1 MASITSTGI
10 GSGLDINSI
19 VTQLADIERLPLKAL
34 ETKAA
39 SLQTKLSVYGQIQSR
54 LASLQDAADAL
65 GKASTWASS
74 TALSTDASAV
84 SVTSTEGAAP
94 MQADIEVQQLARGQA
109 SASAVV
115 ATDTKVSDGALNIQQ
130 GSWAT
135 GAFVP
140 NGVAISIDIAD
151 GTNTL
156 KAIAASINNST
167 TAGLQAVVLR
177 DASGERLLLRSS
189 TTGAT
194 SGFNLQLK
202 DAQGANSTELSFI
215 APAPDRRAAD
225 AKFTI
230 DGVSM
235 TSASN
240 TVPKALPGMSL
251 KLAKVTSAPVN
262 VSIAQDNAAIKKK
275 MQAMVDAYNAVQELL
290 ASSTKYNPGTATAG
304 NLQSDQTAVGL
315 MHGMRRA
322 INTSYS
328 GLPLQRAQDVG
339 ISIAAG
345 GTLKLDSTKLT
356 TALDK
361 LEDIKALFSTGA
373 NGVDGLGKVL
383 GAFAKNAL
391 ASSGQV
397 GLRTTALQDALKRNG
412 TEQERVTARADR
424 AEARLF
430 RTYNAMDTKMGQ
442 LNAMN
447 AYVTQQMTA
456 LTNNTINNNKN

>member
-19 VTQLADIERLPLKAL
+19 VTQLADIERLPLQAL
-34 ETKAA
+34 ETKAT

-54 LASLQDAADAL
+54 LATLQDAAEAL

-74 TALSTDASAV
+74 SALSADATAV
-84 SVTSTEGAAP
+84 SVTSTDGAAP
-94 MQADIEVQQLARGQA
+94 MQADIEVQQLARGQT

-115 ATDTKVSDGALNIQQ
+115 TTDTRVSDGALNIQQ

-140 NGVAISIDIAD
+140 NGVAISIDIAE

-156 KAIAASINNST
+156 SAIAASINNSA

-177 DASGERLLLRSS
+177 DASGERLLLRSN

-202 DAQGANSTELSFI
+202 DAQGGDSSELSF
-215 APAPDRRAAD
+215 APPATSQRAVD

-230 DGVSM
+230 DGVAM

-240 TVPKALPGMSL
+240 TVPEVLPGMSL

-275 MQAMVDAYNAVQELL
+275 MQAMVDAYNALQTLL
-290 ASSTKYNPGTATAG
+290 ATSTKYDAGTATAG
-304 NLQSDQTAVGL
+304 SLQSDQTAVGL
-315 MHGMRRA
+315 MNGMRRA
-322 INTSYS
+322 INTPYS

-339 ISIAAG
+339 ISFLAG
-345 GTLKLDSTKLT
+345 GTLKLDDTKLT
-356 TALDK
+356 TALDN

-373 NGVDGLGKVL
+373 DGVEGLGKVL

-391 ASSGQV
+391 ASTGQV

-424 AEARLF
+424 AEARLY
-430 RTYNAMDTKMGQ
+430 RTYNAMDTKIGQ
-442 LNAMN
+442 LSAMN

-456 LTNNTINNNKN
+456 LANNSNNNND